1 MDEDIFGFIVVFS
14 LILSIVIAICI
25 SITINHSKDIEYE
38 KYKIEKQQINI
49 LEE

>member
-1 MDEDIFGFIVVFS
+1 MTKDILELL
-14 LILSIVIAICI
+14 LILGITIIICI

-49 LEE
+49 LED